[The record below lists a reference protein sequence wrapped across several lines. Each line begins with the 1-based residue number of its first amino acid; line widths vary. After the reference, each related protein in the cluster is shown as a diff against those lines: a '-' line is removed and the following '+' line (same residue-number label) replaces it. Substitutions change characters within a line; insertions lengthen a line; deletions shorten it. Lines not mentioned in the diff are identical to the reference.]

1 MTSPRYSAV
10 AIILHWAIAIL
21 ILGQIAGGLYM
32 HKLPNVSPIKFDLY
46 QLHKSFG
53 LSILALTFARI
64 GWRLTH
70 RPPALP
76 AIMPGWQKLAARG
89 AHVGFY
95 VLLLVTPLAGWA
107 MVSASPLDIP
117 TKWFGMI
124 SVPHLPF
131 FEGVSD
137 RAAVEEILKEA
148 HEYLAFGMLY
158 LLALHVGAA
167 LKHQFFNRD
176 DVLGSILPRAGQV
189 VSVIVLLGALG
200 AASAFYLVGS
210 TPPANAAAVAAPGDP
225 SGENPSGNWSVD
237 YGASRLAFVG
247 AEKGRQ
253 FEGAFSDFS
262 ASIYFDPEDLAAS
275 KIEVDVTTGSAG
287 TGDELR
293 DSSLPGA
300 EWFGVKEHPSARF
313 TSTEI
318 RSVGPSDYEAEGI
331 LQIKNVEQAI
341 VLPFTLVIAG
351 DNALATGGVDL
362 IRTEFDLGAAS
373 AWLDEEEVA
382 LEVRVEFEISAM
394 RTN

>member
-1 MTSPRYSAV
+1 MAGPRYSSV

-21 ILGQIAGGLYM
+21 IVGQIAGGLYM
-32 HKLPNVSPIKFDLY
+32 HKLPNISPIKFDLY

-76 AIMPGWQKLAARG
+76 AMTPGWQKLAARG
-89 AHVGFY
+89 AHLGFY
-95 VLLLVTPLAGWA
+95 ALLLITPLAGWA

-124 SVPHLPF
+124 GVPHMPF
-131 FEGVSD
+131 FDGVSD
-137 RAAVEEILKEA
+137 RAAVEDVLKEV

-167 LKHQFFNRD
+167 LKHQFINRD
-176 DVLGSILPRAGQV
+176 DVLSSIMPRAGQII
-189 VSVIVLLGALG
+189 SVLVILGALAAAG
-200 AASAFYLVGS
+200 AIYLFGS
-210 TPPANAAAVAAPGDP
+210 TPPANAAAAET
-225 SGENPSGNWSVD
+225 SGEQSAETLSGNWSVD
-237 YGASRLAFVG
+237 YGASRLGFVG

-253 FEGAFSDFS
+253 FEGTFGEFT
-262 ASIYFDPEDLAAS
+262 ASINFDPEDLTAS
-275 KIEVDVTTGSAG
+275 QIDVAVSTNSAG

-300 EWFGVKEHPSARF
+300 EWFGVKEHPTARF
-313 TSTEI
+313 TSTAI
-318 RSVGPSDYEAEGI
+318 RSVGGSNYEAAGN
-331 LQIKNVEQAI
+331 LTIKDVEQAI
-341 VLPFTLVIAG
+341 ILPFTLEITG
-351 DNALATGGVDL
+351 DSAIATGGVDL

-382 LEVRVEFEISAM
+382 LEVRVEFMISAT
-394 RTN
+394 RTD